1 MKFNAKNCL
10 KKSTIAI
17 YSKRKKERSLIE
29 KCVKR
34 AIKDGETDIL
44 YRIQC
49 EQNVTWLKEKGFD
62 VGLNNGLYNSYCV
75 SWGDDNANK

>member
-10 KKSTIAI
+10 QKSTIAI

-44 YRIQC
+44 YRIQY
-49 EQNVTWLKEKGFD
+49 EQNVTWLKEKGFE
-62 VGLNNGLYNSYCV
+62 VELNNRLYNSYYV
-75 SWGDDNANK
+75 SWGEDK